1 MNDLLQ
7 SVLVTVIP
15 LVGTLLSVFIG
26 YLIAYLK
33 KKTEALQNQY
43 TRELIDRVL
52 DEAQRAIEQAVMA
65 TEQEYVRVIKD
76 GKLTREQAEEAKRRA
91 NETFRKL
98 MTVSSLQILNNVVSD
113 LNEFI
118 DNAIENYVAEMHM
131 YEDK

>member
-15 LVGTLLSVFIG
+15 LLGTLLSVFIG

>member
-118 DNAIENYVAEMHM
+118 DNAIENYVAQMHL

>member
-7 SVLVTVIP
+7 SVLVTIIP
-15 LVGTLLSVFIG
+15 LLGTLLSVFIG

>member
-15 LVGTLLSVFIG
+15 LLGTLLSVFIG

-118 DNAIENYVAEMHM
+118 DNAIENYVAEMHL